1 MAIDY
6 NTRLID
12 VPFQYE
18 PKRVNRF
25 YAKFPDELGINVW
38 QIKKFKR
45 PSAKINSVPVQF
57 LNEQNYVAGR
67 YTWDEVTID
76 FLDAIGPSTSQSVM
90 EWFRMH
96 AESLTGRMGYAA
108 GYKKNI
114 ILEALDPTTLAVEQ
128 WTLEQCM
135 ITSIDFGDNDYSS
148 DDLAGISVTVQ
159 PWRCILNM

>member
-1 MAIDY
+1 MAIE
-6 NTRLID
+6 NRLIN

-18 PKRVNRF
+18 PKRQNRF

-38 QIKKFKR
+38 QIQKFNR
-45 PSAKINSVPVQF
+45 PKMTIGKTEIGF
-57 LNEQNYVAGR
+57 LNTKNYVAGI
-67 YTWDEVTID
+67 YEWDEVTID
-76 FLDAIGPSTSQSVM
+76 FLDPIGPSTSQAVM
-90 EWFRMH
+90 EWVRMH

-128 WTLEQCM
+128 WYLEQCQ
-135 ITSIDFGDNDYSS
+135 ITSVDFGDNDYTS
-148 DDLAGISVTVQ
+148 DDLAGVSVTVQ